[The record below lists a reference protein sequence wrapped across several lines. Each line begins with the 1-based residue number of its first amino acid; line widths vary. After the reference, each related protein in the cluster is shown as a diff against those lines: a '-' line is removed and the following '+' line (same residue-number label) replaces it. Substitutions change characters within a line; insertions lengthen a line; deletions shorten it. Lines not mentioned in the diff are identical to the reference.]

1 MDRDGGAA
9 AVSASGAA
17 FGGSGGACVAGARY
31 RGWPGWVGGVMGQV
45 GGWEIPDAAVGS
57 RYAVR
62 LCRVAQPLQ
71 AMRVSGRLV
80 PVTTWVHPDE
90 FVDASP
96 YPSVGRYGHWTR
108 NPYALGGLVVAVVV
122 AATLVVCLV
131 IALLALVAW
140 VTAHALAVGT
150 ALAVVV
156 VTALAFL
163 RSLAGARNA
172 GPPPCGGCYR

>member
-1 MDRDGGAA
+1 MDR
-9 AVSASGAA
+9 
-17 FGGSGGACVAGARY
+17 
-31 RGWPGWVGGVMGQV
+31 V
-45 GGWEIPDAAVGS
+45 GGWEVPDVAVGS

-62 LCRVAQPLQ
+62 PSRVVQPLQ
-71 AMRVSGRLV
+71 AMRVSGQFV

-90 FVDASP
+90 FVGAAP
-96 YPSVGRYGHWTR
+96 YQPVGRYGHWTR

-140 VTAHALAVGT
+140 VTAHALAVGA

-172 GPPPCGGCYR
+172 GPPPFGGWCR

>member
-1 MDRDGGAA
+1 M
-9 AVSASGAA
+9 
-17 FGGSGGACVAGARY
+17 AR
-31 RGWPGWVGGVMGQV
+31 V
-45 GGWEIPDAAVGS
+45 GGWEIPDAAVSS

-62 LCRVAQPLQ
+62 PSRVVQPLQ
-71 AMRVSGRLV
+71 AMRVSGQFV

-90 FVDASP
+90 FGGAAP
-96 YPSVGRYGHWTR
+96 YQPVGRYGHWTR

-140 VTAHALAVGT
+140 VTAHALAVGA

-156 VTALAFL
+156 VTTLAFL
-163 RSLAGARNA
+163 RSWAGARNA
-172 GPPPCGGCYR
+172 GAPPCGGCYR